1 MTPELEALLSAG
13 CPHLPNEARS
23 VGPAQQLLAAL
34 AYHLKLCGTL
44 HAGLLPNSWA
54 PSYTLRITSKALD
67 ANADIGQAD
76 EYQKRPSA
84 ERGSVKRRRRRDR
97 WLSMS

>member
-1 MTPELEALLSAG
+1 LEALLPAG
-13 CPHLPNEARS
+13 CSQLPNEARS
-23 VGPAQQLLAAL
+23 VGLAQQFLAML
-34 AYHLKLCGTL
+34 AYHLKRCQSL

-76 EYQKRPSA
+76 ECQK
-84 ERGSVKRRRRRDR
+84 
-97 WLSMS
+97 